1 MKKYLVLVIFFLLV
15 LLFTVKLP
23 MQKKYADFE
32 VNQSSISL
40 ANSDL
45 SLNKNIILLKHHQKI
60 VKHGIDEN
68 ADLYMANL
76 TVNVTKPEMAFPV
89 ESFRLYSEKDGQPY
103 APNSFL
109 KFKINGIEDSKKL
122 TVGTN
127 KIEMTTPILNKAT
140 KYYLVFV
147 QHSQKKFDLI
157 NIK

>member
-15 LLFTVKLP
+15 LLFTVKLH

-32 VNQSSISL
+32 VNQSSINL

>member
-32 VNQSSISL
+32 VNQSSINL

-60 VKHGIDEN
+60 VKHGVDEN

-76 TVNVTKPEMAFPV
+76 TVNVTKPEMTFPV
-89 ESFRLYSEKDGQPY
+89 ESFRLYSEKDG
-103 APNSFL
+103 
-109 KFKINGIEDSKKL
+109 
-122 TVGTN
+122 
-127 KIEMTTPILNKAT
+127 
-140 KYYLVFV
+140 
-147 QHSQKKFDLI
+147 
-157 NIK
+157 

>member
-15 LLFTVKLP
+15 LLFTVKLH

-32 VNQSSISL
+32 VNQSSINL

-60 VKHGIDEN
+60 VKHGVDEN

-76 TVNVTKPEMAFPV
+76 TVNVTKPEMTFPV

>member
-15 LLFTVKLP
+15 LLFTVKLH

-76 TVNVTKPEMAFPV
+76 TVNVTKPEMTFPV

>member
-15 LLFTVKLP
+15 LLFTVKLH

-60 VKHGIDEN
+60 VKHGVDEN